1 MENKEKQLLVST
13 LSNIL
18 ILGSYTFYVYN
29 HFVANNLT
37 ILNDLQFWGKAFL
50 ILIPVSI
57 VAQIIIHILFAILT
71 KVVTNEDL
79 DTRRDERD
87 KLIELK
93 GIQVSHWT
101 FILGFLLSMG
111 SLALGMEIWVMFLTL
126 ILSGFFASILS
137 DLTKF
142 YFYRKGF

>member
-18 ILGSYTFYVYN
+18 ILGSYTFYVYQQY
-29 HFVANNLT
+29 VANNLT
-37 ILNDLQFWGKAFL
+37 ILNDPQFWGKAFL

-71 KVVTNEDL
+71 KMVTNEDL